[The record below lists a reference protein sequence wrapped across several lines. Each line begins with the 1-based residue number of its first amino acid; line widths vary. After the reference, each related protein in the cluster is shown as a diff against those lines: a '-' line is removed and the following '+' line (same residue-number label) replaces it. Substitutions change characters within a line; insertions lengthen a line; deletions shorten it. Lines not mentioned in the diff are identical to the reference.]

1 MARPMARPKFQ
12 DADLPAPAATT
23 MLVASRMSDA
33 ISVGEHAT
41 WMSAEPVRR
50 VKKGSWNGETE
61 RQRSAPCCDRRAPR
75 ALPNASP
82 WSSPVRS
89 TSSLSE
95 WSLEEEEEEEQE
107 EEEEDDEELA
117 RACWAPAS
125 ARSPALPVRAL
136 SVSLSDASAIVDT
149 ENVEQKR

>member
-1 MARPMARPKFQ
+1 MACPKFQ

-50 VKKGSWNGETE
+50 VKEGSWNGETE
-61 RQRSAPCCDRRAPR
+61 RQRSAPCRDRRAPR

-95 WSLEEEEEEEQE
+95 WSLEEEEQEEQEEEE

>member
-1 MARPMARPKFQ
+1 MPRPASAAR
-12 DADLPAPAATT
+12 
-23 MLVASRMSDA
+23 
-33 ISVGEHAT
+33 
-41 WMSAEPVRR
+41 
-50 VKKGSWNGETE
+50 
-61 RQRSAPCCDRRAPR
+61 
-75 ALPNASP
+75 LPNASP

-95 WSLEEEEEEEQE
+95 WSLEEEEQEEQE